1 MGLTTR
7 WILTF
12 TGTLGIFWKSYQFSL
27 PDRKIEKLR
36 ISKSM
41 YNYLKIP
48 AFDTNL
54 TIQDHVSAMKS
65 IQIFVDSYTLA
76 ECRDYLWNLLQSG
89 LRIKIIL
96 MSRKIGIQ

>member
-1 MGLTTR
+1 
-7 WILTF
+7 
-12 TGTLGIFWKSYQFSL
+12 
-27 PDRKIEKLR
+27 
-36 ISKSM
+36 M

-48 AFDTNL
+48 AFNTNL

-89 LRIKIIL
+89 LTHQNNFDEPEDRDSIIL
-96 MSRKIGIQ
+96 FVQLMEEMTEVLHFIYKNKPTRETK